1 TAFALTPSPGLDPG
15 RGQPLGPLLPRQSG
29 LIRRLRPV
37 RFPNGPARQRRGGR
51 GCDRVRGVAARSLDQ
66 RPQHSGGRPGAA
78 ACAAR
83 PPWRPPWTIMGLY
96 VIPLMYFGYPLLGG
110 LSLLSGE
117 VGTARP
123 ILRQT
128 LGVLILI
135 TVWGFAASMHYEIIW
150 VDGSL

>member
-1 TAFALTPSPGLDPG
+1 
-15 RGQPLGPLLPRQSG
+15 
-29 LIRRLRPV
+29 
-37 RFPNGPARQRRGGR
+37 
-51 GCDRVRGVAARSLDQ
+51 
-66 RPQHSGGRPGAA
+66 
-78 ACAAR
+78 
-83 PPWRPPWTIMGLY
+83 MGLY

-135 TVWGFAASMHYEIIW
+135 AGWGLAAAIHYGIIW
-150 VDGSL
+150 VAGRL